1 MTTKFT
7 AAALAG
13 SLAIIVSTAAATVAF
28 DFAAAPAFA
37 QEKKDTMGKDS
48 MTKDSMG
55 KDSMSKGSMAK
66 DTMSKDT
73 MSKDG
78 MKKDEMKK

>member
-13 SLAIIVSTAAATVAF
+13 ALAIVVSAAAATVAF
-28 DFAAAPAFA
+28 DFAAIPAFA
-37 QEKKDTMGKDS
+37 QDKKDTMGKDS
-48 MTKDSMG
+48 MS

-66 DTMSKDT
+66 DTR
-73 MSKDG
+73 SKDG
-78 MKKDEMKK
+78 MKKDDMKK